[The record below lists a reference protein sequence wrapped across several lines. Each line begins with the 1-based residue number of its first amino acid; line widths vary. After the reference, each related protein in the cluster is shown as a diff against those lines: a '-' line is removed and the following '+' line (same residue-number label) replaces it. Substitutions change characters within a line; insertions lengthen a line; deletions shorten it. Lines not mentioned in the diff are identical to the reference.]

1 MDHARVVDLLRK
13 ADHLPLIKEYLLAV
27 QKTNLGAVNEAVR
40 PELADDWEK
49 RAPSSSTVPVSTDI
63 IQSDRITSF
72 ARCFWHRAKTGW
84 PVLVSNV
91 QCLALHCMLDK
102 CWRGLFLHML
112 S

>member
-40 PELADDWEK
+40 PELADDWE
-49 RAPSSSTVPVSTDI
+49 R
-63 IQSDRITSF
+63 
-72 ARCFWHRAKTGW
+72 G
-84 PVLVSNV
+84 L
-91 QCLALHCMLDK
+91 CLAALYLFRRISFRVTASSPSHGASRIARRLG
-102 CWRGLFLHML
+102 GLYW